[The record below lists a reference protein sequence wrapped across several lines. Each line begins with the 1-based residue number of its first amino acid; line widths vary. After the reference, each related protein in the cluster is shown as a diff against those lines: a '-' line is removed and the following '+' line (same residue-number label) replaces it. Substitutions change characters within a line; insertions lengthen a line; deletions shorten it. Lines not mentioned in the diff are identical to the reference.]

1 MYGYGRPKTDVLAF
15 GSGTGGTDVELTDV
29 DAVLAGGVDGPG
41 HKTAERRSTVGHG
54 SLFWTRPDPTRGAI
68 HERWSHVRYDIGS
81 MQHLALRVRS
91 TPYLPFVFVRGDV
104 KNDVIVYLQKLQF
117 LMTVRCV

>member
-41 HKTAERRSTVGHG
+41 HKTAERRRMVGHG
-54 SLFWTRPDPTRGAI
+54 SLFWTRTRPDPTRGAI
-68 HERWSHVRYDIGS
+68 NERSQVVRPS
-81 MQHLALRVRS
+81 V
-91 TPYLPFVFVRGDV
+91 PP
-104 KNDVIVYLQKLQF
+104 
-117 LMTVRCV
+117 